1 MTFTYDG
8 TRWVADGVEA
18 VPPADAAWWALPTPM
33 ADLRACKGFHDD
45 PDRTPFDNNA
55 GSGITREAQRPWCAD
70 GGDGPALPADL
81 VSLHTRF
88 PCDAGKIAILTIGQP
103 LGTPADPVDMH
114 QYLRDPAH
122 QAAEPGWLDEPWT
135 RNVHL
140 PDEAEDTGWTN
151 GNMDLWIDPSEV
163 EEAVYVRT
171 GGTFERW
178 PRGIDPSV
186 TDCN

>member
-1 MTFTYDG
+1 M
-8 TRWVADGVEA
+8 E
-18 VPPADAAWWALPTPM
+18 
-33 ADLRACKGFHDD
+33 DLRACKGFHDD
-45 PDRTPFDNNA
+45 PDRTPFDNDA

-88 PCDAGKIAILTIGQP
+88 PCDAGKIAILTIGLP
-103 LGTPADPVDMH
+103 LGTPADPVDTH
-114 QYLRDPAH
+114 QYLRDPARK
-122 QAAEPGWLDEPWT
+122 AAERGWLDEPWT
-135 RNVHL
+135 RNVQP
-140 PDEAEDTGWTN
+140 PDDAEDTGWTN